1 MDSVAQINGATAAKL
16 GVKSGDRLK
25 LQNGAA
31 TVTVLVDVFEGVQTD
46 AVALCAGLGHT
57 AFDEFSRGKGINI
70 MTLTGVT
77 QEPGTGLSVW
87 GGAQLAKA

>member
-1 MDSVAQINGATAAKL
+1 M
-16 GVKSGDRLK
+16 
-25 LQNGAA
+25 
-31 TVTVLVDVFEGVQTD
+31 QTD